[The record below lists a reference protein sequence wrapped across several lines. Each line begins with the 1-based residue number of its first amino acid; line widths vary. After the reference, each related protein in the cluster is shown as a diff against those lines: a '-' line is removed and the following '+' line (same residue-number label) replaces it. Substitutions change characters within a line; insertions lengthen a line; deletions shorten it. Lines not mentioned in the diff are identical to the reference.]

1 MIGWEYASE
10 QDAGH
15 SGSFDPSG
23 GAFGAVL
30 PVMIQERESCRY
42 IQQVTGVLFSVLV
55 CTTVPVRSESRRVFE
70 RVALTALEGFDF

>member
-1 MIGWEYASE
+1 MIGWEDASE

-30 PVMIQERESCRY
+30 PVKESHV
-42 IQQVTGVLFSVLV
+42 VTSVLFSVLV
-55 CTTVPVRSESRRVFE
+55 CTTVPVCSESRRVFE